1 MRADNVTLIFNRNKI
16 RANSRSI
23 QGIHDRKGFNF
34 LESGRK
40 QDSDAI
46 GRCQGIRRWHHSSSG
61 ARLGHLLE
69 ALHTFRVTQACAHRT
84 RGYSE
89 RSAST
94 GSWREA
100 REAGIKPATTVKP
113 TEIATNTTAVSG
125 ESWAMF
131 FTWNPC
137 SAIALTTPQIP

>member
-1 MRADNVTLIFNRNKI
+1 MRADNVTLIFNRNEI
-16 RANSRSI
+16 RSDPRSI
-23 QGIHDRKGFNF
+23 QGIDDRKGFDF

-46 GRCQGIRRWHHSSSG
+46 RRRQGIRRWHFSSSG
-61 ARLGHLLE
+61 AQPGLVPGTLY
-69 ALHTFRVTQACAHRT
+69 TFRVTQARAR
-84 RGYSE
+84 RARSYSE
-89 RSAST
+89 RRAST
-94 GSWREA
+94 GSWRDA
-100 REAGIKPATTVKP
+100 LEAGIKPATTVKP

-137 SAIALTTPQIP
+137 SAIALTRPQIP

>member
-1 MRADNVTLIFNRNKI
+1 MRADNVTLVFNRNEI
-16 RANSRSI
+16 RVDPSSI
-23 QGIHDRKGFNF
+23 QGIDDRKGFDF

-40 QDSDAI
+40 QDSDTI
-46 GRCQGIRRWHHSSSG
+46 GRCQGIRRWHSSSSG
-61 ARLGHLLE
+61 AHLDHLLE
-69 ALHTFRVTQACAHRT
+69 ALHTFRVTQACARRT

-125 ESWAMF
+125 ES
-131 FTWNPC
+131 
-137 SAIALTTPQIP
+137 